1 MTTWAGLTVL
11 FIEMTT
17 WAGLTVLLIEMAGL
31 IVLLIGMT
39 TWTGLTVLLIE
50 MTIWAELT
58 VLLIE
63 MTTWAGLTVLLNCPY
78 QERPYFHCRIG
89 GVIKGGLPCIVIFI
103 TENSG
108 YTVDTTDTII
118 VDHYMAG
125 IM

>member
-1 MTTWAGLTVL
+1 MKFNMTGSEKCDLFNTGYCLIEMITWAG
-11 FIEMTT
+11 
-17 WAGLTVLLIEMAGL
+17 
-31 IVLLIGMT
+31 
-39 TWTGLTVLLIE
+39 
-50 MTIWAELT
+50 LT

-63 MTTWAGLTVLLNCPY
+63 MTTWAGLTVLLIEMTTWAGLTVLFNCPY

-89 GVIKGGLPCIVIFI
+89 GIIKGGLPCIVIII

>member
-1 MTTWAGLTVL
+1 
-11 FIEMTT
+11 
-17 WAGLTVLLIEMAGL
+17 
-31 IVLLIGMT
+31 
-39 TWTGLTVLLIE
+39 LTVLLIE
-50 MTIWAELT
+50 MTTWAELT

-63 MTTWAGLTVLLNCPY
+63 MTTWAGLTVLLN

>member
-1 MTTWAGLTVL
+1 
-11 FIEMTT
+11 
-17 WAGLTVLLIEMAGL
+17 MAG
-31 IVLLIGMT
+31 
-39 TWTGLTVLLIE
+39 
-50 MTIWAELT
+50 LT